1 LLGINIFSKA
11 ISESRSCKVRDLGRN
26 LKSTGIPKWIES
38 RLQDTID
45 DLYPTIVEF
54 PTNL

>member
-11 ISESRSCKVRDLGRN
+11 ISESRSFKVRDLGRN
-26 LKSTGIPKWIES
+26 LKPTGIPKWIEN